1 MDLSNDPRTSDLAI
15 AAPTQAQSTSPAYAN
30 SAQTQL
36 DTFNHD
42 SDGDFI
48 PDRYDEDTED
58 VFTINMNGDSAQI
71 TIGLGKL
78 DGMIDQ
84 AISGVETVLSG
95 LSCGFGDP

>member
-1 MDLSNDPRTSDLAI
+1 MYAVQQLMGGWLA
-15 AAPTQAQSTSPAYAN
+15 N
-30 SAQTQL
+30 
-36 DTFNHD
+36 
-42 SDGDFI
+42 
-48 PDRYDEDTED
+48 
-58 VFTINMNGDSAQI
+58 NGDIFTVDTSGNSAQI